1 MDNNFNKEKVDEY
14 VRKIRSGDRL
24 SLSRAITLVES
35 SRPADQQDA
44 LQVLNACIPF
54 SGNSFRLGVSGV
66 PGVGK
71 SSFIDV
77 LGHQLIEKG
86 NQVAVLTV
94 DPSSVKGGGS
104 ILGDKTR
111 MERLSRS
118 HKAFVRPS
126 PSAGSLGGVA
136 RKTREVSLLCEAAGY
151 NWILIETVGVG
162 QSEVEVRNMVDFFLL
177 LLLPNAGDDIQG
189 MKKGIVE
196 IADGLVINKA
206 EKEQLALANK
216 AQQFYKQTI
225 GLHRSNQGDWSI
237 PVLLSS
243 AWEERGFEEIITQ
256 FQLYEQQQKKNGKW
270 DENRSLQQSYWFER
284 RLEEGIKSLFFTNP
298 YIQEKLLS
306 YHSKIIAKEISPIQA
321 AQELLTFWAKNR
333 GKTTP

>member
-1 MDNNFNKEKVDEY
+1 MNEGSISKLVDEY
-14 VRKIRSGDRL
+14 VQGIRSGNRL

-35 SRPADQQDA
+35 SRKEDQQVA
-44 LQVLNACIPF
+44 THILHACIPF

-77 LGHQLIEKG
+77 LGHLLIEKG

-111 MERLSRS
+111 MEKLSRS
-118 HKAFVRPS
+118 PQAFVRPS

-136 RKTREVSLLCEAAGY
+136 RKTREVCLLCEAAGY

-206 EKEQLALANK
+206 EGEQLTLAKK
-216 AQQFYKQTI
+216 AQHFYKQTI
-225 GLHRSNQGDWSI
+225 GLHSSNQRDWSI
-237 PVLLSS
+237 PVLLCS
-243 AWEERGFEEIITQ
+243 AWEERGFEEVYEQ
-256 FQLYEQQQKKNGKW
+256 LLLYEQHQRKVGQWEQQ
-270 DENRSLQQSYWFER
+270 RSIQQSYWFDR
-284 RLEEGIKSLFFTNP
+284 HLEEGLKSLFFQSP
-298 YIQEKLLS
+298 FIQQQLEK
-306 YHSKIIAKEISPIQA
+306 YRTKIMDKEISPIQA
-321 AQELLTFWAKNR
+321 AQELLDLWEKNR
-333 GKTTP
+333 GETRF

>member
-1 MDNNFNKEKVDEY
+1 MDKGINKEKVDEY
-14 VRKIRSGDRL
+14 VQGIRSGNRL
-24 SLSRAITLVES
+24 SLSRAITLIES
-35 SRPADQQDA
+35 SRHEDQQDA
-44 LQVLNACIPF
+44 LHILNACIPF

-77 LGHQLIEKG
+77 LGELLIEKG
-86 NQVAVLTV
+86 NRVAVLTV

-206 EKEQLALANK
+206 EKEQLSLARK

-225 GLHRSNQGDWSI
+225 GLHSSNQGAWSI
-237 PVLLSS
+237 PVLLCS
-243 AWEERGFEEIITQ
+243 AWEETGFEEVLEQ
-256 FQLYEQQQKKNGKW
+256 FQLFEQTHKKNGKW
-270 DENRSLQQSYWFER
+270 EENRSLQQSYWFDR
-284 RLEEGIKSLFFTNP
+284 HLEEGIKTLFFSNSH
-298 YIQEKLLS
+298 IQQQLAS
-306 YHSKIIAKEISPIQA
+306 YRTKILDKEISPIQA
-321 AQELLTFWAKNR
+321 AQELLTYWEKNR
-333 GKTTP
+333 DKTTL

>member
-1 MDNNFNKEKVDEY
+1 MDKSFNKDFNKEKVEEY
-14 VRKIRSGDRL
+14 IKGIRAGDRL
-24 SLSRAITLVES
+24 CLSRAITLVES
-35 SRPADQQDA
+35 NRPTDQQEA
-44 LQVLNACIPF
+44 LHILNACIPY

-77 LGHQLIEKG
+77 LGNLLIERG
-86 NQVAVLTV
+86 NRVAVLTV

-118 HKAFVRPS
+118 QKAFVRPS

-206 EKEQLALANK
+206 EKDQLPLARK

-225 GLHRSNQGDWSI
+225 GLHSSHQGDWSI
-237 PVLLSS
+237 PVLLCS
-243 AWEERGFEEIITQ
+243 AWEEVGFEEILEQ
-256 FQLYEQQQKKNGKW
+256 FLLFEHTQKKEGKW
-270 DENRSLQQSYWFER
+270 EANRTLQQSFWFDR
-284 RLEEGIKSLFFTNP
+284 HLEEGIKSLFFNNP
-298 YIQEKLLS
+298 FIQQLLASYQEKIQQN
-306 YHSKIIAKEISPIQA
+306 KISPIQA
-321 AQELLTFWAKNR
+321 AQELLEFWEK
-333 GKTTP
+333 K